1 MKLQNTVMQ
10 LRKVCSHPFLF
21 DWPIDQK
28 TNEPVLGAELVN
40 ASGKMMVLDRLLREL
55 LGRGHRVLVFSQF
68 VTMLDIIEVASMSTT
83 FPTPRFDLKV
93 QDWATDVM
101 GWKICRID
109 GKSSPE
115 ERREQMNLFQ
125 LTTESSPKIFLLSTR
140 AGGLGINL
148 TAADTVIFYDQDW
161 NPQMDAQAQDRAHRI
176 GQTKPVLV
184 YRLVSA
190 HTVEDKIMQ
199 RATEKRKLEAMVI
212 AKGKFKKPAAQTN
225 SSVKSAHNM
234 AMAMADMAADLLRL
248 EVEKIDVVPDNGD
261 DDDVPMEL
269 SGKTMMR
276 QHQVLSDTH
285 LRMLL
290 DRRPEV
296 FKERGLG
303 WSSFKENGDRDDEDE
318 KEGRKT
324 AFAVYE
330 GPRDQG
336 NGMLA
341 AMMAEDA
348 TVG

>member
-68 VTMLDIIEVASMSTT
+68 VTILDIIEVASMSTT

-161 NPQMDAQAQDRAHRI
+161 
-176 GQTKPVLV
+176 V
-184 YRLVSA
+184 YCLPGPFREVTNVS
-190 HTVEDKIMQ
+190 
-199 RATEKRKLEAMVI
+199 
-212 AKGKFKKPAAQTN
+212 
-225 SSVKSAHNM
+225 
-234 AMAMADMAADLLRL
+234 LR
-248 EVEKIDVVPDNGD
+248 
-261 DDDVPMEL
+261 
-269 SGKTMMR
+269 
-276 QHQVLSDTH
+276 
-285 LRMLL
+285 
-290 DRRPEV
+290 
-296 FKERGLG
+296 F
-303 WSSFKENGDRDDEDE
+303 
-318 KEGRKT
+318 
-324 AFAVYE
+324 
-330 GPRDQG
+330 
-336 NGMLA
+336 
-341 AMMAEDA
+341 
-348 TVG
+348 